1 MIIKRHFQ
9 NVYPS
14 FVYGFLILT
23 SLMKVHPMANAGDL
37 GKMCNST
44 QTNQTNCTRNETGS
58 RNQSDREQK
67 LCVTESSKRRP
78 KQKRKP
84 GRNPRV
90 PFTPKQL
97 TTLENKFETM
107 KYLTSDEVRSL
118 CLELTL
124 PENKIKIWFQNRRA
138 RKKRKSSQSS
148 DEYVDVM
155 TIDGENS

>member
-1 MIIKRHFQ
+1 MYFNPITQPADKRTPHIPLLTPILFI
-9 NVYPS
+9 VTYPCLDAVS
-14 FVYGFLILT
+14 CHV
-23 SLMKVHPMANAGDL
+23 S
-37 GKMCNST
+37 
-44 QTNQTNCTRNETGS
+44 
-58 RNQSDREQK
+58 
-67 LCVTESSKRRP
+67 ESSKRRP

-138 RKKRKSSQSS
+138 REKRKSSQSS

>member
-1 MIIKRHFQ
+1 MYFNPITQPADKRTPYIPPLTPILFI
-9 NVYPS
+9 VTYPCLDAVS
-14 FVYGFLILT
+14 CPV
-23 SLMKVHPMANAGDL
+23 S
-37 GKMCNST
+37 
-44 QTNQTNCTRNETGS
+44 
-58 RNQSDREQK
+58 
-67 LCVTESSKRRP
+67 ESSKRRP

-138 RKKRKSSQSS
+138 REKRKSSQSS

>member
-1 MIIKRHFQ
+1 MVYLDAESSRHDEMQTSEGCRKPFLSFSIERILYGHFRTERERIKRKQ
-9 NVYPS
+9 ENSSTIVDPASSAMPVPKY
-14 FVYGFLILT
+14 
-23 SLMKVHPMANAGDL
+23 NWL
-37 GKMCNST
+37 GY
-44 QTNQTNCTRNETGS
+44 TRYNPP
-58 RNQSDREQK
+58 K
-67 LCVTESSKRRP
+67 LPKSSKRRP

-138 RKKRKSSQSS
+138 REKKKFTKQR
-148 DEYVDVM
+148 
-155 TIDGENS
+155 

>member
-1 MIIKRHFQ
+1 MCFNPITQPADKRTPNIPPLTPILFI
-9 NVYPS
+9 VTYPCLDAVS
-14 FVYGFLILT
+14 CPV
-23 SLMKVHPMANAGDL
+23 S
-37 GKMCNST
+37 
-44 QTNQTNCTRNETGS
+44 
-58 RNQSDREQK
+58 
-67 LCVTESSKRRP
+67 ESSKRRP

-138 RKKRKSSQSS
+138 REKRKSSQSS